1 MVPVAAERRR
11 RRAPVGNRH
20 VRAVTAVDHH
30 HRRIQPAHAR
40 DHRRRRERRRA
51 VHVGPSLEHHH
62 RRRRSFVDRVRPT
75 LERDVVVVAR
85 QPARPD
91 PVRPRVGRHDH
102 RWPIARRWLAGE
114 VERQRPTQDARAFSV
129 HEPAVAHVESR
140 VRVAVGLGL
149 VVRRYR
155 QRSLVHRQTIRG
167 GVLSDGVVRRAA
179 HCERH
184 GVHGDVVATG
194 PRRRRCTGRRVRDRG
209 LVTTLQ
215 SHDTAGEGRER
226 LTIELALAAVR
237 CDRQRRRV
245 DRIGPA
251 LERDV
256 VVVARQAA
264 WPDGIRP
271 RVHRCDRGRAVA
283 RRRLTGEVEHQR
295 PAKRGRAL
303 AVHEPAV
310 AHVEPRVRVA
320 VGLGLVVRRHRQRGL
335 VDVDEDVLRRVVEV
349 PCIRRRE
356 INVQV
361 LTRASVQHCPGRR
374 VVGKGPGYRGV
385 LERRCCVELRAVD
398 GGAVRDV
405 AGIRPVDRRCRLVHD
420 QRAAASA

>member
-30 HRRIQPAHAR
+30 YRRIQPAHAR

-51 VHVGPSLEHHH
+51 VHVGPSLERHH
-62 RRRRSFVDRVRPT
+62 RRRWSFVDRVRPT

-149 VVRRYR
+149 VVRR
-155 QRSLVHRQTIRG
+155 
-167 GVLSDGVVRRAA
+167 
-179 HCERH
+179 
-184 GVHGDVVATG
+184 
-194 PRRRRCTGRRVRDRG
+194 
-209 LVTTLQ
+209 
-215 SHDTAGEGRER
+215 
-226 LTIELALAAVR
+226 
-237 CDRQRRRV
+237 
-245 DRIGPA
+245 
-251 LERDV
+251 
-256 VVVARQAA
+256 
-264 WPDGIRP
+264 
-271 RVHRCDRGRAVA
+271 
-283 RRRLTGEVEHQR
+283 
-295 PAKRGRAL
+295 
-303 AVHEPAV
+303 
-310 AHVEPRVRVA
+310 
-320 VGLGLVVRRHRQRGL
+320 HRQRGL
-335 VDVDEDVLRRVVEV
+335 VDVDEDVLRCVVEV